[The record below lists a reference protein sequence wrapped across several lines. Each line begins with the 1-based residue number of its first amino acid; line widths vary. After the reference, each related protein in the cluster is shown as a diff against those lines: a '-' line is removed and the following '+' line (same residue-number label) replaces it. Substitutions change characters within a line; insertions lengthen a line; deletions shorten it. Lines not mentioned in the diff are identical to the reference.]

1 MENSPSMSEKY
12 DPAYYQELVHK
23 LATGTITPVEKELLE
38 QWYNA
43 NQDHPVEIPA
53 SFAASETE
61 HEKRLL
67 QKIRQKTGLDT
78 PVVPIHRGRVLTGYR
93 WWAAAAVVLLLI
105 STGIYFLSNRGGK
118 PVLAATQKDSPA
130 LDTTPVIKNVLTLPD
145 GSQVWL
151 DEVQNGQIAKLG
163 HTTITRQGNRI
174 IYTTT
179 DPDDATGYHVI
190 STARGSTYEV
200 VLTDGSQ
207 IWLNAASSIRFPT
220 AFSGSERIV
229 DLSGQAWFDV
239 QHADNI
245 PFLVH
250 SRTLTTT
257 VLGTAFDIKDYPGEK
272 DRMVS
277 VQRGKVKVQAGA
289 KVLAT
294 LVKGQQVKVTNT
306 IAHQQTVDSLA
317 IAGWKQGNL
326 VYTDEP
332 LETIVADLQR
342 AFNHSIIIKNSALK
356 EIKTSGVFNK
366 STGLQQVLEMLC
378 NITDSHL
385 SGKNGIFIIE

>member
-1 MENSPSMSEKY
+1 MSQKDSI

-23 LATGTITPVEKELLE
+23 LATGTITPAEKQLLE

-43 NQDHPVEIPA
+43 NQDHPVEIPG

-67 QKIRQKTGLDT
+67 EKIRWKAGLDT
-78 PVVPIHRGRVLTGYR
+78 PVVPVHRARVLTTYR

-105 STGIYFLSNRGGK
+105 STGIYFYSNRGSK
-118 PVLAATQKDSPA
+118 PVLVAQKDLLT
-130 LDTTPVIKNVLTLPD
+130 LDTTAVTKNVLTLPD
-145 GSQVWL
+145 GSKVWL

-179 DPDDATGYHVI
+179 DPADATGYQVI

-229 DLSGQAWFDV
+229 ELSGQAWFDV
-239 QHADNI
+239 QHADKI

-272 DRMVS
+272 DRTVS
-277 VQRGKVKVQAGA
+277 VQRGKVKVQSGT

-294 LVKGQQVKVTNT
+294 LLKEQQVKITDT
-306 IAHQQTVDSLA
+306 MAYQQPVDAMA

-326 VYTDEP
+326 VYTDES
-332 LETIVADLQR
+332 LQSIVADLQR
-342 AFNHSIIIKNSALK
+342 AFNHSIIIKSPALK

-366 STGLQQVLEMLC
+366 STSLQQVLEMLC